1 MFRYFLNSSIL
12 LPESY
17 SASVKSPPTQMKTIS
32 NTNSDMSVHWSLVS
46 KHQTITATMNSGQT
60 RLSKQWII
68 ASVVTASGEELQAPP
83 KNAMMARLPTN
94 LSPYKTTVH
103 KLSLVPWLPN
113 YNQPFLDHSYQTS
126 GIDTDDS
133 LLSEVSI
140 DLTLFH
146 TLAQFFN
153 LCWKW
158 NTISNTCD
166 PSLSSS
172 YKPTSFT
179 YVFRKTVGKV
189 LSAPTCYSILQSLA
203 SPKEPFPTA
212 ITMYLSVARMPT
224 IRIWI
229 DHRQF
234 QHRDTGESQGKCF
247 R

>member
-32 NTNSDMSVHWSLVS
+32 NTNSDMSHWSLVS

-94 LSPYKTTVH
+94 LSPYKTTGIPTTTIHMTCILLPFH

-158 NTISNTCD
+158 NTISNTC
-166 PSLSSS
+166 

-203 SPKEPFPTA
+203 SPKEVPVLA
-212 ITMYLSVARMPT
+212 SSAMY
-224 IRIWI
+224 
-229 DHRQF
+229 
-234 QHRDTGESQGKCF
+234 
-247 R
+247 